1 LPSSSLLL
9 HFSLGTTKNVPEKLK
24 VDIRLSSLVV
34 STATQRFNYHNSIAN
49 RYRYS
54 KCVLTMKQ
62 NDRSSYFGEPGGGT
76 KQTDTSSVAES
87 RTTNPP
93 AQRRSLPNN
102 NQHSSRSSHY
112 HNNVNHGD
120 NTNPN
125 VSSAAPTEHTMRCMT
140 VVEEGSKIA
149 FACYDEDKNEIL
161 VEESHIG
168 RGGNDIETA
177 VQSFLGLARPNLI
190 VVSTRIAANV
200 PLLELLTRFTPPL
213 NGEQEAYTDVGADAN
228 ANANVNV
235 ISGTIPYQLLKS
247 KAFDLKNCKNLIL
260 NKLRV
265 LTLIQKR
272 PRPNGSEQR
281 VFPNVQQQA
290 QMPAQFGNR
299 FGQYTSVQQEESVSA
314 SVPFS
319 YHSIASIVNFDSNI
333 LLRVLGSLL
342 CHLQGTI
349 FRLEEGATVTVNT
362 IQYATSSQYMRIDT
376 ATLHALHIFSTE
388 NHAFKSKGVGTNRKE
403 GFSLFTLL
411 DRTKSKV
418 GKQCLKEW
426 MLKPLLDPRA
436 IQERQDGV
444 ALFLRTECS
453 EIVSMLMNFLSKVG
467 AVDKILLKMQKC
479 HSVPMDFI
487 VLSKTLQAAN
497 SIFTTLN
504 GDLRNMMLQEFHL
517 EQDSS
522 QDDGPGGEE
531 SASRLIQR
539 QIAILDSILSH
550 GHVSVLQDLYERI
563 ISIVDREGT
572 LESKETVV
580 INYGFHEE
588 LDNAKELF
596 DNLDGELLGIYF
608 MLTDSLK
615 ASDHGT
621 TISFTLW

>member
-1 LPSSSLLL
+1 
-9 HFSLGTTKNVPEKLK
+9 
-24 VDIRLSSLVV
+24 
-34 STATQRFNYHNSIAN
+34 
-49 RYRYS
+49 
-54 KCVLTMKQ
+54 
-62 NDRSSYFGEPGGGT
+62 
-76 KQTDTSSVAES
+76 
-87 RTTNPP
+87 
-93 AQRRSLPNN
+93 
-102 NQHSSRSSHY
+102 
-112 HNNVNHGD
+112 
-120 NTNPN
+120 
-125 VSSAAPTEHTMRCMT
+125 MRCMT

-190 VVSTRIAANV
+190 LVSTKIAANV

-213 NGEQEAYTDVGADAN
+213 NGEQESYTDGGDNTN
-228 ANANVNV
+228 ANANINGN
-235 ISGTIPYQLLKS
+235 SGTIPYQLLKS
-247 KAFDLKNCKNLIL
+247 KAFDLKNCKNIIL
-260 NKLRV
+260 HKLRV
-265 LTLIQKR
+265 MALIQKR
-272 PRPNGSEQR
+272 PRSNGSEQR
-281 VFPNVQQQA
+281 LFPNVQQQP

-299 FGQYTSVQQEESVSA
+299 FGQNTSVQQEEPVSA

-376 ATLHALHIFSTE
+376 TTLHALHIFSTAK
-388 NHAFKSKGVGTNRKE
+388 HAFKSKGTGTNRKE

-444 ALFLRTECS
+444 ALFLRTEYR

-517 EQDSS
+517 EQESS
-522 QDDGPGGEE
+522 QDDVQLDED
-531 SASRLIQR
+531 SASHLIQR
-539 QIAILDSILSH
+539 QIVVLDSILSH
-550 GHVSVLQDLYERI
+550 GHVSILQDLFERI
-563 ISIVDREGT
+563 VSIVDREGT

-596 DNLDGELLGIYF
+596 DNLDGE
-608 MLTDSLK
+608 
-615 ASDHGT
+615 
-621 TISFTLW
+621 